1 MDYMIEAETTSKR
14 PFFNKPDLIIFLAI
28 IIAATVLRLYQL
40 DVRPF
45 HHDEAAVGSFAY
57 KLFTNGNYAYDP
69 VFHGPFLYYL
79 TVAVF
84 NIIGDTEFAA
94 RLVPALT
101 GVGMVLLVYP
111 FRHYLGRPGWL
122 ITAAFFAF
130 SPSFLYY
137 SRFFRNDIF
146 ITFFTFTAMLCA
158 AKYLEQRNN
167 SNRLIYV
174 ALGSAAL
181 AFSVTAKENAYVTLA
196 LLGFPVGMYILYRL
210 WLGYRTRHLRH
221 DPVAFIE
228 KNLFNFIMDA
238 GLFVVVFLAIYVV
251 LYSYFFKDLEAAKGA
266 TFSAFSHWYEMH
278 EIERIGG
285 PPYYYFPLLFLYEL
299 PIALFALLGSIEYTV
314 RFIKNRDNPMMAF
327 LVYFLAVNLAAY
339 AYIGEKV
346 PWLILHPLLPAILIA
361 GAYLGEIIPALKQRP
376 RWAEAIFMVILIFS
390 SSFFLYTSYNLN
402 YKNYS
407 DPSEPLIQA
416 SQPPQKYQEFLTTLH
431 ETAELHKGYYTEIQV
446 TDVEMETQLLW
457 QIRHYKNVK
466 WRIDLEND
474 PVLDAPIII
483 VHDEDADYVEQVVSD
498 KYHRLDSAK
507 MAWYWYS
514 TKDINYKFVMYR
526 WMNRPQSEYGVV
538 VFYR

>member
-1 MDYMIEAETTSKR
+1 MIEAETTSKR
-14 PFFNKPDLIIFLAI
+14 PLFKKPDLIIFLAI
-28 IIAATVLRLYQL
+28 IIAATALRLYQL

-45 HHDEAAVGSFAY
+45 HHDEAAVGSFTF
-57 KLFTNGNYAYDP
+57 KLFTNGNYVYDP
-69 VFHGPFLYYL
+69 VFHGPFIYFL

-84 NIIGDTEFAA
+84 NIIGDTEFAT
-94 RLVPALT
+94 RLLPALI

-111 FRHYLGRPGWL
+111 LRHYLGRPGWL

-146 ITFFTFTAMLCA
+146 ITFFTLTTVLCA

-167 SNRLIYV
+167 PNRLIYV

-196 LLGFPVGMYILYRL
+196 LLGFPVGMYVLYRL
-210 WLGYRTRHLRH
+210 WQGYRNRHLQH
-221 DPVAFIE
+221 DPIAFIE
-228 KNLFNFIMDA
+228 KNMFRFLMDA
-238 GLFVVVFLAIYVV
+238 GLFIVVFLAIYVV
-251 LYSYFFKDLEAAKGA
+251 FYSYFFKDFEAVKGA
-266 TFSAFSHWYEMH
+266 SFSAFSHWYEMH

-285 PPYYYFPLLFLYEL
+285 PIYYYIPLMFLYEL
-299 PIALFALLGSIEYTV
+299 PIALFALLGSMEYVV
-314 RFIKNRDNPMMAF
+314 RFIKNRENPMMAF

-361 GAYLGEIIPALKQRP
+361 GAYLGEIIPYLKHRP
-376 RWAEAIFMVILIFS
+376 KWAEAIFVVILISS

-407 DPSEPLIQA
+407 DPAEPLIQA
-416 SQPPQKYQEFLTTLH
+416 SQPPQKYQEFLSTLH

-466 WRIDLEND
+466 WRTDLETD

-483 VHDEDADYVEQVVSD
+483 VHDEDAEYVENVVSN
-498 KYHRLDSAK
+498 KYQRLDSAK

-514 TKDINYKFVMYR
+514 TEDINYYFIMYR

-538 VFYR
+538 LFYR